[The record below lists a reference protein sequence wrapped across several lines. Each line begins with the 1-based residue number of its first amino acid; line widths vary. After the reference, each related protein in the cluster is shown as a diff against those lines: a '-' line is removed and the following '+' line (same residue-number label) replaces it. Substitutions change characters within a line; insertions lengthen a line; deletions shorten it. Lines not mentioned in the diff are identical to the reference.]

1 MVKGLRLTVLVEDS
15 ASSDKKAKGLESKH
29 GLSILVEI
37 SKPKLSLLIDT
48 GPSPNTLLNNIE
60 LLDVNLGNID
70 VIFLSH
76 GHYDHTGGL
85 IGVLEKIGKSIPI
98 IAHPEVFSLK
108 LKIAPVLKYIGS
120 PFKPSTVESSG
131 GKLLLAKNPV
141 IIAEGIL
148 TTGEIEGITPFEG
161 PQGFWTVDDGRFTED
176 LMLDDQAVV
185 LKVEGKGL
193 VVVSGCAHAGIINI
207 VKQAQRLTGI
217 REIYAVI
224 GGFHLVDAD
233 KERVKA
239 TIDEL
244 VKVDPNFLCPCHCTG
259 SKAINHME
267 TAFRSRCRPLHTGD
281 MIQI

>member
-70 VIFLSH
+70 LIFLSH

-98 IAHPEVFSLK
+98 IAHPEVFNLK
-108 LKIAPVLKYIGS
+108 LKIAPILKYIGS

-131 GKLLLAKNPV
+131 GTLLLAKNPV
-141 IIAEGIL
+141 IIAKGIL
-148 TTGEIEGITPFEG
+148 TTGEIERVTPFER
-161 PQGFWTVDDGRFTED
+161 PRGFWTVDDGRFIED
-176 LMLDDQAVV
+176 VMLDDQAVLLEV
-185 LKVEGKGL
+185 DGKGL
-193 VVVSGCAHAGIINI
+193 VVVSGCAHAGIINTI
-207 VKQAQRLTGI
+207 KYARKLTGVKKI
-217 REIYAVI
+217 HAVI
-224 GGFHLVDAD
+224 GGFHLIDSRDDVI
-233 KERVKA
+233 KA
-239 TIDEL
+239 TINDLIEINPEF
-244 VKVDPNFLCPCHCTG
+244 VYPCHCTG
-259 SKAINHME
+259 SKPISRLTE
-267 TAFRSRCRPLHTGD
+267 AFKQRCNPLKTGD
-281 MIQI
+281 TFKV